1 MKTSTAL
8 FNDIN
13 RNRWHLIKHYATEIV
28 LTGFALLLFNSIN
41 VTHFI
46 NANNILTMII
56 SSVLAII
63 VGAFLASAIHNAS
76 HDNFSNVY
84 KNRFFGEISGYWVLY
99 GFQNFLM
106 IHHLHHRYSD
116 TEFDPVN
123 PKDMSFIVFLSAPMR
138 YMIQTTKLYLRSVH
152 GKNADYQKIMT
163 LQTVL
168 FNILIIL
175 RLTAWLILL
184 GPVFFVSFYLVGV
197 FTTIFL
203 FAHINYNCHRELE
216 DGSVEVLNLD
226 HNLYYKIANFLTMG
240 GYYHKN
246 HHINLKVFNP
256 KYLFT
261 KKTYHPYFTVTK
273 MSKVSAESA

>member
-13 RNRWHLIKHYATEIV
+13 RNRWHLVKYYALEIALTSLALFVFAKFNVSTLVESGNVFGILLSIV
-28 LTGFALLLFNSIN
+28 LA
-41 VTHFI
+41 V
-46 NANNILTMII
+46 A
-56 SSVLAII
+56 

-76 HDNFSNVY
+76 HDNFSNSY

-116 TEFDPVN
+116 TDFDPVN

-138 YMIQTTKLYLRSVH
+138 YMIKTTKLYLNHVH
-152 GKNADYQKIMT
+152 GKHADYQKIMT
-163 LQTVL
+163 IQTVL
-168 FNILIIL
+168 FNILL
-175 RLTAWLILL
+175 AMRLTAWFMLL
-184 GPVFFVSFYLVGV
+184 GPVLFVSFYLVGI

-203 FAHINYNCHRELE
+203 FAHINFYCHRELE

-226 HNLYYKIANFLTMG
+226 HNLYYKVANFLTMG

-256 KYLFT
+256 KYLAT
-261 KKTYHPYFTVTK
+261 KKTFHQYFTVK
-273 MSKVSAESA
+273 KASA

>member
-13 RNRWHLIKHYATEIV
+13 RNRWHLVKHYALEII
-28 LTGFALLLFNSIN
+28 LTSIALLLFHSFNFSQIFKVDN
-41 VTHFI
+41 YL
-46 NANNILTMII
+46 AI
-56 SSVLAII
+56 SLAII
-63 VGAFLASAIHNAS
+63 VAITVGAFLASAIHNAS

-84 KNRFFGEISGYWVLY
+84 INRFFGEVAGYWVLY

-116 TEFDPVN
+116 TDFDPVN

-138 YMIQTTKLYLRSVH
+138 YMIQRTKKYLIHTH
-152 GKNADYQKIMT
+152 GKNTDYKMIMT
-163 LQTVL
+163 IQTVL
-168 FNILIIL
+168 FNILILL
-175 RLTAWLILL
+175 RISAWFVLL
-184 GPVFFVSFYLVGV
+184 GPIFFVSFYLVGI

-203 FAHINYNCHRELE
+203 FAHINYYCHRELE

-226 HNLYYKIANFLTMG
+226 HNLYYKVANFLTVG

-246 HHINLKVFNP
+246 HHINLKVYNP
-256 KYLFT
+256 KYLAT
-261 KKTYHPYFTVTK
+261 KKTFHPYFTVNK
-273 MSKVSAESA
+273 FSA

>member
-13 RNRWHLIKHYATEIV
+13 RNRWHLVKYYALEIA
-28 LTGFALLLFNSIN
+28 LTSLAIFAFAKFNVATLVESG
-41 VTHFI
+41 
-46 NANNILTMII
+46 NIFGIVVSM
-56 SSVLAII
+56 VLAVV
-63 VGAFLASAIHNAS
+63 VGAFFASAIHNAS

-84 KNRFFGEISGYWVLY
+84 KNRFFGEISGYWLLY

-116 TEFDPVN
+116 DHFDPVN
-123 PKDMSFIVFLSAPMR
+123 PKGMNFFIFLSAPMR
-138 YMIQTTKLYLRSVH
+138 YMIQRTKMYLNHVH
-152 GKNADYQKIMT
+152 GKHADYQKIMII
-163 LQTVL
+163 QTVL
-168 FNILIIL
+168 FNALLAL
-175 RLTAWLILL
+175 RLTAWFMLL
-184 GPVFFVSFYLVGV
+184 GPVLFVSFYLFGV

-203 FAHINYNCHRELE
+203 FAHINFYCHRELE

-226 HNLYYKIANFLTMG
+226 HNLYYKVANFLTMG

-256 KYLFT
+256 KYLTT
-261 KKTYHPYFTVTK
+261 KKRFYPYFTVK
-273 MSKVSAESA
+273 KVSA